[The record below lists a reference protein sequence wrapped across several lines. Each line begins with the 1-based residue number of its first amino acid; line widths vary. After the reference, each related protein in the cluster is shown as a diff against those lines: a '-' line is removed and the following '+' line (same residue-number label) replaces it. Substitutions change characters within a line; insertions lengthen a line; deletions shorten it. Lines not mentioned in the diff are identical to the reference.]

1 MQCRWLRNL
10 CLAGTVTVS
19 SPLPLLT
26 LWLSLAIDISRSPE
40 KASQF
45 AEKATEFSNVRRRLD
60 CYSFLYK
67 RPFWLFNECRP
78 TNCFNAPQEKV
89 TFRIILLAESSYLNL
104 ESADHHFLD
113 FIIQKALYQ
122 LLRKSLVIFMILSLN
137 LLNIL
142 NFLALKLIFFTWYNA
157 ILFETILTKAVLD
170 ENPVSIGFY
179 NPKSNWCGISCVHW
193 IYCSHCWRSHGMTI
207 VG

>member
-26 LWLSLAIDISRSPE
+26 LWLSLTIDIWRSPE
-40 KASQF
+40 KASQS

-104 ESADHHFLD
+104 ELADYRFLD
-113 FIIQKALYQ
+113 FIIQNALYQ
-122 LLRKSLVIFMILSLN
+122 LLRKSLVILIILNLN

-142 NFLALKLIFFTWYNA
+142 NFLAPKVIFFYM
-157 ILFETILTKAVLD
+157 L
-170 ENPVSIGFY
+170 
-179 NPKSNWCGISCVHW
+179 
-193 IYCSHCWRSHGMTI
+193 
-207 VG
+207 